1 MKRALL
7 ALLGASAFGATTK
20 TWELNGYDDFIKG
33 RLEGLSITA
42 EGRLAPA
49 PQVTTLYTSD
59 QPEIWSIA
67 RAPNGSLYLGTGDQG
82 RLYQLDP
89 QGRATLVWSAAEP
102 EIFAVAAASNTV
114 IYAGTSPNG
123 KVYRIENG
131 QVTEYFAPG
140 ENYIWALAVAANG
153 DLFVAT
159 GSRGRIYRVT
169 GAGRGEL
176 YYDTGQSHVTA
187 LAFDAER
194 RLLAGTEPNGILYRI
209 TAAQRGFVLY
219 DADLSEIRAIAPAP
233 DGSIYAAAL
242 GGGVQRQAAAAY
254 NAATAQ
260 RAPVVTAAPTSV
272 TVTEQAG
279 VVPTPQPAAAPPPP
293 APAAAPAA
301 TGYDL
306 LAEKSALYRIHPDNT
321 VETVWSSNQEYV
333 YDAVFDNGALLF
345 LTDAQSRVYRLEGA
359 RRPAL
364 ILQANQGDA
373 TRLLATPSGTLAA
386 TGHLGKILR
395 IGGTAT
401 GRGTYESP
409 VHDAGAV
416 ARWGRLSWR
425 GESRGLAFRT
435 RTGNTSRPDATWSDW
450 SDPITN
456 PDRAAIT
463 SPNARFIQWKVE
475 FSSRDAS
482 LEHVSIAYLPQ
493 NTPPAVRSVS
503 VSAQAAAAASSSSSS
518 SSTSGAGAAISITVS
533 ASGETS
539 TPAGTPSQVVSRSI
553 GQNLQISWQASDPDG
568 DRLSYT
574 LAFRGEGE
582 TQWKTLRH
590 DLAEASYTLDGDML
604 ADGRYF
610 FRVIASDRPS
620 NPVEYA
626 REAELVSAP
635 VLVDNTPPVVSA
647 REGRRNGSRY
657 EAVVEAEDRTSPL
670 RRLEYSVD
678 AGAWTPVEAADGV
691 TDSLRERFELR
702 LEALPAGEHLIAIR
716 VFDAAGNAGL
726 ARIVTQ

>member
-1 MKRALL
+1 VKRALP
-7 ALLGASAFGATTK
+7 ALLCASLFGATTR
-20 TWELNGYDDFIKG
+20 TWELSGYDDFIKG

-42 EGRLAPA
+42 DGRLAPA
-49 PQVTTLYTSD
+49 PQVSTLYTSD

-67 RAPNGSLYLGTGDQG
+67 RAPNGNVYLGTGDQG

-89 QGRATLVWSAAEP
+89 QGRATLLWTAAEP
-102 EIFAVAAASNTV
+102 EIFAVAAPSNTV

-131 QVTEYFAPG
+131 QATEYFAPG
-140 ENYIWALAVAANG
+140 ENYIWALAVAQNG

-159 GSRGRIYRVT
+159 GGRGRIYRVT
-169 GAGRGEL
+169 GAGRGEV

-187 LAFDAER
+187 LAFDAQR

-209 TAAQRGFVLY
+209 TGPQRAFVLY
-219 DADLSEIRAIAPAP
+219 DANLSEIRAIAPAP

-242 GGGVQRQAAAAY
+242 GGGVQRQATAAY

-260 RAPVVTAAPTSV
+260 RTPVITSAPTSI

-279 VVPTPQPAAAPPPP
+279 IVPAPQPQAATPPP
-293 APAAAPAA
+293 APAAAPATA
-301 TGYDL
+301 AYDL
-306 LAEKSALYRIHPDNT
+306 LTEKSALYRIHPDNT
-321 VETVWSSNQEYV
+321 VETVWTSNQEYV
-333 YDAVFDNGALLF
+333 YDAVFDNGSLLF
-345 LTDAQSRVYRLEGA
+345 LTDAQGRVYRLDGA

-395 IGGTAT
+395 IGTAPGGAGTF
-401 GRGTYESP
+401 ESP

-416 ARWGRLSWR
+416 ARWGRLTWR
-425 GESRGLAFRT
+425 GGPRGLAFRT
-435 RTGNTSRPDATWSDW
+435 RSGNTSRPDATWSEW
-450 SDPITN
+450 SEPITN

-463 SPNARFIQWKVE
+463 SPNARFIQWKAE
-475 FSSRDAS
+475 FSSREAA

-493 NTPPAVRSVS
+493 NTPPSVRSVS
-503 VSAQAAAAASSSSSS
+503 VSSQAAPAAQTAP
-518 SSTSGAGAAISITVS
+518 AGATGAAFSITVS

-539 TPAGTPSQVVSRSI
+539 TPAGTPAQVVSRPG
-553 GQNLQISWQASDPDG
+553 GQNLQISWQADDPDG

-574 LAFRGEGE
+574 IAFRGEGE
-582 TQWKTLRH
+582 AQWKALRR
-590 DLAEASYTLDGDML
+590 DMAETSYTMDGDML

-610 FRVIASDRPS
+610 FRVTASDRPS
-620 NPVEYA
+620 NPIEYA

-635 VLVDNTPPVVSA
+635 VLIDNTPPAVTV

-678 AGAWTPVEAADGV
+678 AGPWTPVEAADGV

-702 LEALPAGEHLIAIR
+702 LEAFPAGEHLIAIR